1 VDNGEMWITRGTPR
15 ICYGDHR
22 RAAMH
27 IKEVHIKEVHIEP
40 TRWRGNAGRTARPSA
55 WTVRR
60 SLRSGGGGQAEEPCG
75 QAEEEA
81 APALVLPLEVLAGPD
96 PFEPLLAEDVA
107 EDVDESEEE
116 EDAADEVDSD
126 FVVSA
131 LVSVAEPFAFS
142 APLAPAR
149 ESLR

>member
-22 RAAMH
+22 RVAM
-27 IKEVHIKEVHIEP
+27 HIKEVHIEP

-60 SLRSGGGGQAEEPCG
+60 SLRSGGAAVRRRRSGGGACG

-96 PFEPLLAEDVA
+96 PFEPLLAEDV
-107 EDVDESEEE
+107 DESEDE
-116 EDAADEVDSD
+116 EDADEVDSD